1 MLLNKTNNFPQE
13 TIDPKLGKIIFRQNS
28 RAKRIIIYTRPE
40 AIYVTIP
47 FGISFKYVTEVLNG
61 FREKIL
67 QTKKKLSIP
76 SISLSFEIKTDL
88 LNISLVRGTKS
99 NFFSNDKLIRPISS
113 SIKGFPSDSQEIS
126 LCMLIFPPQTI
137 FTTGKAQIICP
148 SETDFSKREIQ
159 EWLHKV
165 IEEILRKQARSYLPI
180 RLQQLSKNHD
190 LPFNNIS
197 IKGNRSNWG
206 SCTSKK
212 KINLSYF
219 LMLLPSHLI
228 DYILLHEL
236 CHTRE
241 MNHGEDFWTLL
252 NTLTNDKA
260 LSLKK
265 ELRKYKTS
273 F

>member
-47 FGISFKYVTEVLNG
+47 VETPFKYVTEVLNG
-61 FREKIL
+61 FREKML
-67 QTKKKLSIP
+67 QSKRKLSICP
-76 SISLSFEIKTDL
+76 INLSFEIKTDL

-99 NFFSNDKLIRPISS
+99 DFFSNSKLIKPILPST
-113 SIKGFPSDSQEIS
+113 KEFPSDSQEVS
-126 LCMLIFPPQTI
+126 LCMLISPPQTI
-137 FTTGKAQIICP
+137 FTTGKTQIICP
-148 SETDFSKREIQ
+148 QKTDFSKKEIQ
-159 EWLHKV
+159 DWLHKV

-197 IKGNRSNWG
+197 IKGNHSNWG

-228 DYILLHEL
+228 DYVLLHEL

-241 MNHGEDFWTLL
+241 MNHGEHFWTLL
-252 NTLTNDKA
+252 NTLTNGKA
-260 LSLKK
+260 QSLRK